1 MHRRVARGHDPPAY
15 DEPLHFLDHSAV
27 DQILVMDQGRVVER
41 GRFAELLENTDGRF
55 SEMMRSL
62 GGARGKQEAGSPEED
77 TAAAEARETRR
88 ASTAR
93 AVLATSD
100 ANVAKGAI
108 VKREAKRE
116 GAVTFSAFRFY
127 FRMVGRGLAAALAL
141 APGLLNT

>member
-1 MHRRVARGHDPPAY
+1 
-15 DEPLHFLDHSAV
+15 
-27 DQILVMDQGRVVER
+27 
-41 GRFAELLENTDGRF
+41 
-55 SEMMRSL
+55 MRSL

-100 ANVAKGAI
+100 ANVAKSAI

-116 GAVTFSAFRFY
+116 AWILLCWGHHIAEITPDPYVVVWQEDALGWEEDHY
-127 FRMVGRGLAAALAL
+127 FGTLFVVSRSRG
-141 APGLLNT
+141 